1 MKKNKILPLLLL
13 ILCQAGLLS
22 AQTRTF
28 ESYDYNDVTLEGMS
42 DFQSWFFRI
51 PPDTDL
57 SQSHISLDMGFA
69 ETLLM
74 DRSFVTIR
82 LGDVAH
88 RTISLRNLPDRLVVP
103 LNDAQLLE
111 DNFLKLDV
119 VTELTIFDDRCRDI
133 LARSLWLNVRNSS
146 MIQLHRTG
154 IIGTVNI
161 SGILPSIQHIGLP
174 RSIGTNDIEGA
185 TWFSAHLNKHYDI
198 FDVAI
203 VDYNEALSRP
213 NSVIFGELQKIPQ
226 RIREKIRNIPA
237 EGEGLLEIVEIE
249 HIRQNQPNTTTKHLV
264 VTGNGTAGYNSA
276 VYTLLD
282 HNQSASA
289 YGQWLNVK
297 NAIAPFD
304 LPRTYRRERLPLVD
318 PDQTPERLQGIGL
331 LQSVH
336 NFTTTDFGFMPNNLE
351 FVLSARYKSVTGR
364 QSAFLNIY
372 LNNILLTNTRLDNSG
387 LLRLSTNIRED
398 LILPFNELT
407 VEFVFYPASGEC
419 TGSVEDFYAQL
430 NFHESGFLASGIYR
444 PEILSFYH
452 YAAQAYRQ
460 DTMIIMDNDIT
471 FDFINAASSI
481 VKHLNTNRRSSM
493 EIYPRVHFTSA
504 YENQPLPNAPIIGIT
519 KQDSHLFSKFKARN
533 LITKSNS
540 RILSENLGRSLFEL
554 TDDINIGIAQ
564 VFWENN
570 LPILL
575 LSTMGPDPGAGLI
588 AVTQNLQEDFGR
600 LNTNVSIAHDNES
613 HFFNINQY
621 TTIVEVESGFDVRG
635 WFLQYGYII
644 LIVILIIIFVIYL
657 LLKKSVHAAR
667 EQFN

>member
-1 MKKNKILPLLLL
+1 MKKTKILLSLLVLFL
-13 ILCQAGLLS
+13 QSGLLS

-28 ESYDYNDVTLEGMS
+28 QAYDYNDVTLEGMS
-42 DFQSWFFRI
+42 GFQSWFFRI

-57 SQSHISLDMGFA
+57 SQSYISLDFGFA

-74 DRSFVTIR
+74 DRSFVTVR
-82 LGDVAH
+82 LGDIAH

-111 DNFLKLDV
+111 DNFLKVDV

-133 LARSLWLNVRNSS
+133 LARSLWLNVRNTST
-146 MIQLHRTG
+146 IHLHRTG

-161 SGILPSIQHIGLP
+161 SEILPSVQHIGLP
-174 RSIGTNDIEGA
+174 RSIGTNDIESA
-185 TWFSAHLNKHYDI
+185 TWFSAHLDKHYDI
-198 FDVAI
+198 PEVAI
-203 VDYNEALSRP
+203 VDYNEALSRS
-213 NSVIFGELQKIPQ
+213 NSVIFGEWQKLPQ
-226 RIREKIRNIPA
+226 NIREKIRNTPE
-237 EGEGLLEIVEIE
+237 EGEGLLEIVEIDQ
-249 HIRQNQPNTTTKHLV
+249 IRQNQPPITTRHLV
-264 VTGNGTAGYNSA
+264 VTGIGSVGYNRA

-282 HNQSASA
+282 YNQSATA
-289 YGQWLNVK
+289 YGKWLLVR
-297 NAIAPFD
+297 NATAPFD
-304 LPRTYRRERLPLVD
+304 MPRIYRRERLPLVD
-318 PDQTPERLQGIGL
+318 PTQTPERLQGIGL

-336 NFTTTDFGFMPNNLE
+336 NFTTTDFGFMPNSLE
-351 FVLSARYKSVTGR
+351 FVLSARYKSVSGR

-430 NFHESGFLASGIYR
+430 NFHESGFLASGFYQ
-444 PEILSFYH
+444 PEVLSFYH

-460 DTMIIMDNDIT
+460 DTIIIMDNNIT

-481 VKHLNTNRRSSM
+481 VKHLNTNRRTRM
-493 EIYPRVHFTSA
+493 EIYPRVHFTSSF
-504 YENQPLPNAPIIGIT
+504 ENQPLPNVPIIGIT
-519 KQDSHLFSKFKARN
+519 RQDSPLFDKFSARN

-540 RILSENLGRSLFEL
+540 RILSENLQRNLFEL

-570 LPILL
+570 QPTLL
-575 LSTMGPDPGAGLI
+575 LSSMGPNTGAGLI
-588 AVTQNLQEDFGR
+588 SVTQNLQEDFGR
-600 LNTNVSIAHDNES
+600 LNTNVSIAHESES

-621 TTIVEVESGFDVRG
+621 TQIVEMESGFDVRG

-644 LIVILIIIFVIYL
+644 LIIILIVIVIIYL